1 MYQLLQFLIRQRGF
15 FLFIVLELISIGAV
29 FTYNNYQH
37 AFYFNTSNSFAANL
51 LSQVEKIKTY
61 HNLLEVNEVLSQENA
76 RLQNELFQLRNK
88 QNAPSELPYFASQAV
103 LRQYQL
109 SAAKIIVQS
118 THASQNYLTIDKGFR
133 DGIRPGMAVISS
145 TGIVGKVISCT
156 ENLSLVISV
165 LNTINSVSGKIKKN
179 GELGFVKWSGWQP
192 EVVDFMDVSK
202 YKKVSKGDTIV
213 TSDYNSV
220 FPRDIPIGVVAK
232 LGIKDDGNFHDI
244 KVLLFTK
251 FNTLQYVYVVKNT
264 LISQQQK
271 LEEAI
276 PKSE

>member
-118 THASQNYLTIDKGFR
+118 THASQNYLTIDKGIR